1 MQFRSTEAAKEHW
14 RNHEQ
19 QEQITDNYYISV
31 EENEQPNPCPSSC
44 PYQTRKRHYHCC
56 WVRIDIYYKCYKI
69 EMA

>member
-1 MQFRSTEAAKEHW
+1 MQNRSTEAAKEHW

-56 WVRIDIYYKCYKI
+56 WVTDDPFLFL
-69 EMA
+69 